1 VIKVDLME
9 TAYRVL
15 YDVTLFLGGA
25 AGTAEKLSMDRQVN
39 LGQIIDAVHVV
50 GDRLGNWTGSRTYNC
65 QDFVVGFMMVIGM
78 SDSKIFKYELRRK
91 AMKYQPP
98 IWVTET
104 IGGVQITHETHV

>member
-1 VIKVDLME
+1 
-9 TAYRVL
+9 
-15 YDVTLFLGGA
+15 
-25 AGTAEKLSMDRQVN
+25 
-39 LGQIIDAVHVV
+39 
-50 GDRLGNWTGSRTYNC
+50 
-65 QDFVVGFMMVIGM
+65 MMVIGM